1 MDSRNCLSLSN
12 SQKMASSSNK
22 KSPERGLF
30 ALSLLFCCW
39 WAWHPHPVGYLYSN
53 SPSLIGAVLEVGFP
67 IWSMVK
73 RSRHHMKP
81 ATGQL
86 DTNYHMQTLENI
98 IWKNLVHIN
107 PFAHHS
113 TPIAKITHAALNAR
127 INRPSIVGFTSLA
140 PIQVYTAS
148 WLREMTA

>member
-1 MDSRNCLSLSN
+1 MDSRNCHLQSHNLR
-12 SQKMASSSNK
+12 MASSSNK

-30 ALSLLFCCW
+30 TLSLLFCCW
-39 WAWHPHPVGYLYSN
+39 WAGHPHPVGDLYSN

-73 RSRHHMKP
+73 RRRHHMKP

-86 DTNYHMQTLENI
+86 DTNYHLQTLENL

-107 PFAHHS
+107 PFAHH
-113 TPIAKITHAALNAR
+113 TALIAR
-127 INRPSIVGFTSLA
+127 IKHATLSARIKSPSIVGFNSSA

>member
-1 MDSRNCLSLSN
+1 MICHLLSSN
-12 SQKMASSSNK
+12 QRMASSSNK

-73 RSRHHMKP
+73 RRRHHMKP

-86 DTNYHMQTLENI
+86 DTNYHLQTLENL

-113 TPIAKITHAALNAR
+113 TPIAKIMPATLNAR
-127 INRPSIVGFTSLA
+127 ISRPSIVDFTSLA
-140 PIQVYTAS
+140 PIQAHTAS